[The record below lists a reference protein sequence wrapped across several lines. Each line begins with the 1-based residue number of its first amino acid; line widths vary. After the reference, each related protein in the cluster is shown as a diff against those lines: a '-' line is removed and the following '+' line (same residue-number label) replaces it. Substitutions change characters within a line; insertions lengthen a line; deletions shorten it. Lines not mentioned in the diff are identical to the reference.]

1 MRQSHNFGCAQR
13 NHTTRHH
20 SISPHT
26 TDGEVLFIN
35 HTGRWKFLSQQ
46 YTIPRT
52 QIRRTDNHPRFCSSI
67 SPDGQDFYLNKHNTP
82 NSKLGER
89 IIIYLRKKHSSA
101 QSSGKLPYLKK
112 ITRISSSG
120 LGMIFLYCNNNVPT
134 TSRNLDIYID
144 AQLEP
149 SMGL

>member
-1 MRQSHNFGCAQR
+1 MLKE
-13 NHTTRHH
+13 TTRQDSAQFRHIQRMARFCS
-20 SISPHT
+20 SISP
-26 TDGEVLFIN
+26 DGQHFYLNNTKYPEL
-35 HTGRWKFLSQQ
+35 K
-46 YTIPRT
+46 
-52 QIRRTDNHPRFCSSI
+52 IRRTDNHPRFCSSI